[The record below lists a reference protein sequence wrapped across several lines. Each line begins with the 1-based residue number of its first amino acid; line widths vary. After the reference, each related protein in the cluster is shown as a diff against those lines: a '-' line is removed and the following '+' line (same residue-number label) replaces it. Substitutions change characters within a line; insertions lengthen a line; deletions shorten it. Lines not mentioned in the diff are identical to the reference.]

1 MTDLPPAP
9 VPAAPRRRLPPWI
22 NFPNVL
28 LVGLLLWA
36 APGLLPHLAAVAG
49 VQERAARQPS
59 YSVTTRE
66 GRLITPDSLRGKVV
80 LVNVWATWCL
90 PCRVEMPAL
99 QSLSQ
104 AYSADS
110 FVVLGLSVDR
120 GPASAVDDFLKEYG
134 VTYPVAI
141 VDDRTIAG
149 WLSDELLD
157 RPRWRGAAHGAGA
170 DRAAVVAPGDQTRA
184 QRSRW
189 AVKASSI
196 VAAMRVS
203 RACSVRA
210 SSIHWMYSRR

>member
-1 MTDLPPAP
+1 MTDLPPEPA
-9 VPAAPRRRLPPWI
+9 PAAPRRRLPSWI

-28 LVGLLLWA
+28 LVGLLIWA
-36 APGLLPHLAAVAG
+36 APRLLPHLAAVAG

-59 YSVTTRE
+59 YAVTTRE

-149 WLSDELLD
+149 FGGVVGYPTSFLIGRDGVVQHTVLGPIGPLSL
-157 RPRWRGAAHGAGA
+157 RPAIKRALSAPAG
-170 DRAAVVAPGDQTRA
+170 P
-184 QRSRW
+184 
-189 AVKASSI
+189 
-196 VAAMRVS
+196 
-203 RACSVRA
+203 
-210 SSIHWMYSRR
+210 

>member
-1 MTDLPPAP
+1 MTDLPLEP

-36 APGLLPHLAAVAG
+36 APRLLPHLAAVAG

-59 YSVTTRE
+59 YAVTTRE

-120 GPASAVDDFLKEYG
+120 GPASAVDDFLQEYG

-149 WLSDELLD
+149 FGGVVGYPTSFLIGRDGVVQHTVLGPIGPLSL
-157 RPRWRGAAHGAGA
+157 RPAIKRALSAPAG
-170 DRAAVVAPGDQTRA
+170 P
-184 QRSRW
+184 
-189 AVKASSI
+189 
-196 VAAMRVS
+196 
-203 RACSVRA
+203 
-210 SSIHWMYSRR
+210 

>member
-9 VPAAPRRRLPPWI
+9 VPAAPRRRLPSWI

-36 APGLLPHLAAVAG
+36 APRLLPHLAAVAG

-120 GPASAVDDFLKEYG
+120 GPASAVDDFLQEYG

-149 WLSDELLD
+149 FGGVVGYPTSFLIGRDGVVQHTVLGPIGPLSL
-157 RPRWRGAAHGAGA
+157 RPAIKRALSAPAG
-170 DRAAVVAPGDQTRA
+170 P
-184 QRSRW
+184 
-189 AVKASSI
+189 
-196 VAAMRVS
+196 
-203 RACSVRA
+203 
-210 SSIHWMYSRR
+210 

>member
-149 WLSDELLD
+149 FGGVVGYPTSFLIGRDGVVQHTVLGPIGPLSL
-157 RPRWRGAAHGAGA
+157 RPAIKRALSAPAG
-170 DRAAVVAPGDQTRA
+170 P
-184 QRSRW
+184 
-189 AVKASSI
+189 
-196 VAAMRVS
+196 
-203 RACSVRA
+203 
-210 SSIHWMYSRR
+210 

>member
-120 GPASAVDDFLKEYG
+120 GPASAVDDFLQEYG

-149 WLSDELLD
+149 FGGVVGYPTSFLIGRDGVVQHTVLGPIGPLSL
-157 RPRWRGAAHGAGA
+157 RPAIKRALSAPAG
-170 DRAAVVAPGDQTRA
+170 P
-184 QRSRW
+184 
-189 AVKASSI
+189 
-196 VAAMRVS
+196 
-203 RACSVRA
+203 
-210 SSIHWMYSRR
+210 

>member
-36 APGLLPHLAAVAG
+36 APRLLPHLAAVAG

-149 WLSDELLD
+149 FGGVVGYPTSFLIGRDGVVQHTVLGPIGPLSL
-157 RPRWRGAAHGAGA
+157 RPAIKRALSAPAG
-170 DRAAVVAPGDQTRA
+170 P
-184 QRSRW
+184 
-189 AVKASSI
+189 
-196 VAAMRVS
+196 
-203 RACSVRA
+203 
-210 SSIHWMYSRR
+210 